1 MNPVIQVGNRV
12 WTIQKENH
20 QGFWRSPHEV
30 TRVDG
35 SWFWVDGEASPG
47 GAFNGNSSVWILAEP
62 DELQMAREYFEA
74 VRELEEAKEAQR
86 AAERA
91 LERAQERVASAQA
104 AVYSA
109 KRELFGKGVS

>member
-12 WTIQKENH
+12 WTTEKEKY
-20 QGFWRSPHEV
+20 QGFWGAPHRV
-30 TRVDG
+30 TQVDG
-35 SWFWVDGEASPG
+35 SWFWVNGETSPG
-47 GAFNGNSSVWILAEP
+47 GAYNGNSTIWILAES
-62 DELQMAREYFEA
+62 DELQVAREYFEA

-86 AAERA
+86 ATERA

-109 KRELFGKGVS
+109 KQELFGKGVS